1 MITEIKHEAPAP
13 LCWTLAQAAA
23 RLNVS
28 KITVRRLL
36 ARGLIKRIA
45 GTRKVLVSEAEL
57 LRFTSQH

>member
-1 MITEIKHEAPAP
+1 MRQEIEHEAPAP

-36 ARGLIKRIA
+36 ARGLIKRIS
-45 GTRKVLVSEAEL
+45 GVRRVLISEAEL
-57 LRFTSQH
+57 LRFSQN